1 LVVIAII
8 GILVALLLPAIQAA
22 REAARRA
29 ACLNNMKNIGIAM
42 HNHHDTR
49 KAFPPGAI
57 KDDCGGTG
65 GNYFTGWTREI
76 MPYAEDDTL
85 KNLYVPK
92 NPTTGAPIPVTSTD
106 VATTKFRETL
116 VPLFNCPSDFEQVLA
131 MPHSGPGDG
140 INFRTSSYRA
150 NAGRGDGVVT
160 WYLMEGIPSNT
171 AGGPGLNKGW
181 RGPVHAVCTGTPPA
195 GQYILKVENIKAIT
209 DGTTRTL
216 LLGESTN
223 LETRR
228 RTFWAYT
235 WGNYLMSQ
243 PACMSG
249 WYSNHTG
256 GMNSIFCDGSGRFLS
271 FDVDMTVF
279 AGIGSIANGENDLLG
294 I

>member
-1 LVVIAII
+1 
-8 GILVALLLPAIQAA
+8 
-22 REAARRA
+22 
-29 ACLNNMKNIGIAM
+29 M

-243 PACMSG
+243 PTPHAPTLLGDWCRCSPSGTAGCTNASGVTYGTSNRACMSG